1 MMVHQSRVIPVS
13 RGSIMQKGYGLGG
26 IFKGF
31 LRTIAPKGN
40 QGIKEIS
47 KTALKTGLDT
57 LGDVAKGSI
66 LKSSLKRRAEQN
78 LRDMIVVKKPLKL
91 KNSRHKISSKKLAKK
106 KGRERHISQP
116 KDIFSQIIKGCLRY
130 IFVLCKREHL

>member
-1 MMVHQSRVIPVS
+1 
-13 RGSIMQKGYGLGG
+13 MQKGYGLGG

-40 QGIKEIS
+40 QGIKEIG

-57 LGDVAKGSI
+57 SGDVAKGGK

-91 KNSRHKISSKKLAKK
+91 ARHDCCKETSKIKKFK
-106 KGRERHISQP
+106 I
-116 KDIFSQIIKGCLRY
+116 
-130 IFVLCKREHL
+130 